1 MKRFSI
7 RPLLAA
13 AAAAVCAAALC
24 SCGSQKELW
33 DYGVEPDSL
42 ELLPSEAVRFT
53 GDEWTG
59 KTFSRDADGNLAHQS
74 SIVRVG
80 SLKHHTVGTV
90 VYDSVENAAE
100 GARNYDRSLS
110 PYYKLLTGGD
120 NVWQLAVYKNV
131 EDAEAAGVLDGFYRT
146 DYDLG
151 SAPVY
156 EGEEKI
162 YSSSN
167 AYYGGFKDV
176 TLPASWQTQG
186 FDFPIYTNTVYPWAD
201 GAYGN
206 EKLYPPKTPTA
217 ANPVGFYRYEFDAD
231 PEWISSGRRVYI
243 SFGGVESAYYVYVN
257 GREVGYSEDTFDAC
271 DFDITPYLNSD
282 GKDNLLAVR
291 VHRWCDGSYFENQD
305 FMRLAG
311 IFRDVYLYS
320 TPAVRISD
328 YTVVTDLYKNYTS
341 AEIKLSVEVSNTSA
355 GEIRSGDS
363 AQNSSTPTETRS

>member
-186 FDFPIYTNTVYPWAD
+186 FDFPIYTNTVYLGLTA
-201 GAYGN
+201 
-206 EKLYPPKTPTA
+206 PTA
-217 ANPVGFYRYEFDAD
+217 TKSSTRRRRRQPPTRSDFTDMNSTSIRNGFPRA
-231 PEWISSGRRVYI
+231 GVYI
-243 SFGGVESAYYVYVN
+243 S
-257 GREVGYSEDTFDAC
+257 
-271 DFDITPYLNSD
+271 P
-282 GKDNLLAVR
+282 
-291 VHRWCDGSYFENQD
+291 
-305 FMRLAG
+305 
-311 IFRDVYLYS
+311 
-320 TPAVRISD
+320 
-328 YTVVTDLYKNYTS
+328 S
-341 AEIKLSVEVSNTSA
+341 AEWNRPIMSM
-355 GEIRSGDS
+355 
-363 AQNSSTPTETRS
+363 